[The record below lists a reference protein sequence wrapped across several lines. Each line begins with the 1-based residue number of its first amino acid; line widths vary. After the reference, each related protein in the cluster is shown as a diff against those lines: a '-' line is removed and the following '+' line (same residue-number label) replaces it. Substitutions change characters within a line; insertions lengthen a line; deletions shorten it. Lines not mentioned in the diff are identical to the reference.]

1 MSTQTASRVGTF
13 VWHENV
19 STDPKRA
26 QEFYTQLFGW
36 EIEVFK
42 ADEFEYPV
50 GRVVK
55 GLDVVER
62 IGKLGDQSEQPTA
75 VVEILRFRVSAG

>member
-1 MSTQTASRVGTF
+1 MAKT
-13 VWHENV
+13 
-19 STDPKRA
+19 
-26 QEFYTQLFGW
+26 
-36 EIEVFK
+36 
-42 ADEFEYPV
+42 ADEAPGTAGSQFFVVTGADAGLPADYAIV

>member
-19 STDPKRA
+19 TADPKSA
-26 QEFYTQLFGW
+26 QDFYTQLFGW

-42 ADEFEYPV
+42 
-50 GRVVK
+50 GQGSSTR
-55 GLDVVER
+55 
-62 IGKLGDQSEQPTA
+62 
-75 VVEILRFRVSAG
+75 